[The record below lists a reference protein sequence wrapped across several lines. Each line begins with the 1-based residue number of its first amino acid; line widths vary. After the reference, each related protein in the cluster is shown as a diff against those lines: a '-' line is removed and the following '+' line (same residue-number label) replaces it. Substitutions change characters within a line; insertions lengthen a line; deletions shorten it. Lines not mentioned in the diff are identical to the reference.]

1 MLELN
6 FKSYFVWCV
15 CVFMYYCRICFF
27 FFFENFKI
35 SSLYLTFKKTSF
47 IVFMIQSFLMSR
59 NLTQR
64 KCIVL
69 ILLLLLITFS
79 ELPKSWAFIL
89 YIICH
94 TFISVY
100 SYVLDSGIF
109 LRICIL
115 ISLFGFSFQEMLL
128 ILWSLFN
135 ECNASFTLWIFLL
148 KYSLTLHKRLFRIL
162 VFCFL
167 VLLFIF
173 FSVSYHLGKGL
184 AHDSFAGEP

>member
-1 MLELN
+1 M
-6 FKSYFVWCV
+6 FIYD
-15 CVFMYYCRICFF
+15 CRICYLFF

-47 IVFMIQSFLMSR
+47 IVFMIQSSLMSR

-64 KCIVL
+64 KCINIIVAFDNL
-69 ILLLLLITFS
+69 S

-128 ILWSLFN
+128 ILWSLLN
-135 ECNASFTLWIFLL
+135 ECNTSSTLWIFLL
-148 KYSLTLHKRLFRIL
+148 KYSWLCTSVYLEFW
-162 VFCFL
+162 
-167 VLLFIF
+167 
-173 FSVSYHLGKGL
+173 FSVS
-184 AHDSFAGEP
+184 